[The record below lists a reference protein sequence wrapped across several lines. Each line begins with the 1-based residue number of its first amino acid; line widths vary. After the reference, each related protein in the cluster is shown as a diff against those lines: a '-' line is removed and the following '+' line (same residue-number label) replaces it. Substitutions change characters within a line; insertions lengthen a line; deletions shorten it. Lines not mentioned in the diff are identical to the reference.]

1 MALGADLALPPA
13 MLADAI
19 RARGDDSRAGAYF
32 GIWNFATKAN
42 LALAAGLALPLL
54 GWLGYVPGDATSVAP
69 LYYAYCLLPC
79 ALKLIG
85 AALLWRGLDNHLEVR
100 HA

>member
-1 MALGADLALPPA
+1 M
-13 MLADAI
+13 
-19 RARGDDSRAGAYF
+19 
-32 GIWNFATKAN
+32 
-42 LALAAGLALPLL
+42 
-54 GWLGYVPGDATSVAP
+54 PGDATSVAP

>member
-1 MALGADLALPPA
+1 

-19 RARGDDSRAGAYF
+19 RARGDEPRAGAYF
-32 GIWNFATKAN
+32 GLWNFATKLN

-54 GWLGYVPGDATSVAP
+54 AAAGYVPGESAALAP
-69 LYYAYCLLPC
+69 LYFAYCLLPC
-79 ALKLIG
+79 ALRL
-85 AALLWRGLDNHLEVR
+85 AAAAILLKVP